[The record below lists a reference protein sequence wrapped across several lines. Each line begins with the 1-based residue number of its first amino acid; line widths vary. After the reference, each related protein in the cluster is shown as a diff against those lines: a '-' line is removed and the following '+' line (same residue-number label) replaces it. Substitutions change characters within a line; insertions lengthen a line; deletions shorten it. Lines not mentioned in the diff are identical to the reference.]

1 MYLLSYRKTTKKFS
15 INSLCFDIS
24 LYFEETRNILVN
36 QMVNYENISQALC
49 LNIFYLVTAITVF
62 YYSFDKDRDKGALI
76 NIRE

>member
-1 MYLLSYRKTTKKFS
+1 M
-15 INSLCFDIS
+15 I
-24 LYFEETRNILVN
+24 
-36 QMVNYENISQALC
+36 NYENIAQALC